1 MPAGELDAPLAHL
14 GIVAAGQRQGE
25 FVDVG
30 ALCRLFDLFF
40 ARARPAVGNVFA
52 DAAAVEEHVLRDDAH
67 APAQGAAGDVAD
79 IDAADGDA
87 AAVYL
92 VKAGN
97 EVADGGLAAAR
108 RPDEGDRAPLF
119 DGKAQVRED
128 GRFAALLIVVR
139 KGHVVKD
146 DVAAQKIDGHGMF
159 GLALGGQGEHLA
171 EAREARKA
179 VLDLLEQVDEGAHG
193 SQQHGDVEDE
203 GSVVAG
209 ADLIEAEKQPARH
222 QGDEV

>member
-1 MPAGELDAPLAHL
+1 M
-14 GIVAAGQRQGE
+14 
-25 FVDVG
+25 
-30 ALCRLFDLFF
+30 
-40 ARARPAVGNVFA
+40 
-52 DAAAVEEHVLRDDAH
+52 
-67 APAQGAAGDVAD
+67 AD

-92 VKAGN
+92 VKAGD
-97 EVADGGLAAAR
+97 EVADCGLAAAR

-119 DGKAQVRED
+119 DGEAQMRED

-146 DVAAQKIDGHGMF
+146 DVAAQKIDGHGVF
-159 GLALGGQGEHLA
+159 GLALCRQGEHFA
-171 EAREARKA
+171 EAREAREA

-203 GSVVAG
+203 GGVVAG